1 MGKPQ
6 LKKTNI
12 LLRLVLGLLTLA
24 LVLAGAALVVFR
36 DRLNLDAL
44 KRWYTYRSLSL
55 SDSGQAESFH
65 YSSSESDVF
74 ADLNGDLL
82 VCGKNSISLYSGSG
96 VQYID
101 QPVNFSSPAVAV
113 GGGSAV
119 VYDAGGTDLYVFRR
133 REQVFSLHSDGMLLS
148 ASLNDNGLLTVV
160 SQQSS
165 YRGVATVYD
174 SSFDPSAYTAL
185 RLSSTCLMDAR
196 LAADNRTLATVCV
209 GQQDGEFTSTL
220 ALYDLGNLDTD
231 GVSQEAVPTA
241 SCSLGG
247 NVVLE
252 LGTSDGR
259 WWALGDQGLW
269 LLDGGGTILG
279 ILDWSD
285 RILKA
290 YTLSGD
296 GFSAALLGK
305 YRADSQSSLSVVD
318 RDGVLTGTLTLG
330 SQVLSLDAA
339 GRYFAVLTADR
350 LDIYTRDMQLY
361 SSLSGTQG
369 AQRVLLREDGTAILI
384 SSGTA
389 RLYVPG

>member
-1 MGKPQ
+1 MEKLVKKP
-6 LKKTNI
+6 NI

-24 LVLAGAALVVFR
+24 VVLAGIAVVVFR

-65 YSSSESDVF
+65 FSSSDSDVF
-74 ADLNGDLL
+74 ANLNGDLL
-82 VCGKNSISLYSGSG
+82 VCGKNAISLYSGSG

-101 QPVNFSSPAVAV
+101 QPVSFTSPAVSV

-119 VYDAGGTDLYVFRR
+119 VYDAGGKDLYVFRR
-133 REQVFSLHSDGMLLS
+133 REQIFSLHSDGMLLS

-160 SQQSS
+160 SHQSG

-174 SSFDPSAYTAL
+174 SSFDPSAYTAV
-185 RLSSTCLMDAR
+185 RLSSTYLMDAR
-196 LAADNRTLATVCV
+196 LAADNRTLAAVCV

-220 ALYDLGNLDTD
+220 ALYDLGNLRAD
-231 GVSQEAVPTA
+231 GVSQEAVPAA

-252 LGTSDGR
+252 LGTSSGR

-269 LLDGGGTILG
+269 LLDGGGTVLG
-279 ILDWSD
+279 IQDWSD

-290 YTLSGD
+290 YTLSGN
-296 GFSAALLGK
+296 GFSAALLGR
-305 YRADSQSSLSVVD
+305 YRADSQASLSVVD
-318 RDGVLTGTLTLG
+318 SSAVLTGTLTLD

-339 GRYFAVLTADR
+339 GRYFAVLMADR
-350 LDIYTRDMQLY
+350 LDIYTKDLQLY
-361 SSLSGTQG
+361 SSLTGTQG
-369 AQRVLLREDGTAILI
+369 AQQVLLREDGSAILI
-384 SSGTA
+384 STGTA

>member
-1 MGKPQ
+1 MDKPQ
-6 LKKTNI
+6 LKKPNI
-12 LLRLVLGLLTLA
+12 LLRLALGLLTLA
-24 LVLAGAALVVFR
+24 LVLAGAAVVVYR

-65 YSSSESDVF
+65 YSSSDSDVF
-74 ADLNGDLL
+74 ANLSGDLL
-82 VCGKNSISLYSGSG
+82 VCGKNAIGLYSGSG
-96 VQYID
+96 VQYIN
-101 QPVNFSSPAVAV
+101 QPVSFSSPAVSV

-119 VYDAGGTDLYVFRR
+119 VYDAGGRDLYVFRR
-133 REQVFSLHSDGMLLS
+133 REQIFSLHSDGMLLS
-148 ASLNDNGLLTVV
+148 ASLNDSGLLTVV

-174 SSFDPSAYTAL
+174 SNFNPSAAL
-185 RLSSTCLMDAR
+185 NLSSTYLMDAR
-196 LAADNRTLATVCV
+196 LAADNRTLAAVCV
-209 GQQDGEFTSTL
+209 GQQDGEFISTL
-220 ALYDLGNLDTD
+220 ALYDLGSLDPD
-231 GVSQEAVPTA
+231 GVSQEAMPIT
-241 SCSLGG
+241 SCPLGG

-252 LGTSDGR
+252 LGTSDGH
-259 WWALGDQGLW
+259 WWALGDRGLW
-269 LLDGGGTILG
+269 LLDGGGTVLG

-285 RILKA
+285 RILKS

-305 YRADSQSSLSVVD
+305 YRADIQASLSVVD
-318 RDGVLTGTLTLG
+318 SDGVLTGTLALD

-350 LDIYTRDMQLY
+350 LDIYTRDLQLY
-361 SSLSGTQG
+361 SSLTGTQG
-369 AQRVLLREDGTAILI
+369 AQRVLLREDGSAILI

>member
-1 MGKPQ
+1 MDKPQ
-6 LKKTNI
+6 LKKPNI
-12 LLRLVLGLLTLA
+12 LLRLALGLLTLA
-24 LVLAGAALVVFR
+24 VVLAGAAVVVYR

-65 YSSSESDVF
+65 YSSSDSDVF
-74 ADLNGDLL
+74 ADLAGDLL
-82 VCGKNSISLYSGSG
+82 VCGRNTIGLYSGSG

-101 QPVNFSSPAVAV
+101 QPVSFASPAVAV

-119 VYDAGGTDLYVFRR
+119 VYDAGGKDLYVFRN
-133 REQVFSLHSDGMLLS
+133 REQIFSLRSDGMLLS
-148 ASLNDNGLLTVV
+148 ASLNGSGLLTVV
-160 SQQSS
+160 SQQAG

-174 SSFDPSAYTAL
+174 NSFDPSAAL
-185 RLSSTCLMDAR
+185 SLSSTYLMDAR
-196 LAADNRTLATVCV
+196 LADDNKTLAAVCV

-220 ALYDLGNLDTD
+220 ALYDLSSLAAD
-231 GVSQEAVPTA
+231 GVSQEAAPFA
-241 SCSLGG
+241 SCPLGG

-252 LGTSDGR
+252 LGSSAGR

-290 YTLSGD
+290 YTLSGE

-305 YRADSQSSLSVVD
+305 YRADGQASLSVVD
-318 RDGVLTGTLTLG
+318 SGAVLTGTLALDA
-330 SQVLSLDAA
+330 QVLSLDAA
-339 GRYFAVLTADR
+339 GRYFAVLTADQ
-350 LDIYTRDMQLY
+350 LDIYTRDLKLY
-361 SSLSGTQG
+361 SSLTGTQG
-369 AQRVLLREDGTAILI
+369 AQRVLLRDDASAILI
-384 SSGTA
+384 AAGTA

>member
-1 MGKPQ
+1 MDKPQ
-6 LKKTNI
+6 VKKPNI
-12 LLRLVLGLLTLA
+12 LLRLALGLLTLA
-24 LVLAGAALVVFR
+24 LVLAGAAVVVYR

-65 YSSSESDVF
+65 YSSSDSDVF
-74 ADLNGDLL
+74 AGLNGDLL
-82 VCGKNSISLYSGSG
+82 VCGKNAIGLYSGSG
-96 VQYID
+96 VQYIN
-101 QPVNFSSPAVAV
+101 QPVSFASPAVAV

-119 VYDAGGTDLYVFRR
+119 VYDAGGKDLYVYRR
-133 REQVFSLHSDGMLLS
+133 REEIFSLHSEGVLLS
-148 ASLNDNGLLTVV
+148 ASLNDSGRLTVV
-160 SQQSS
+160 SQQSG

-174 SSFDPSAYTAL
+174 SSFDPSAAL
-185 RLSSTCLMDAR
+185 NLSSTYLMDAR
-196 LAADNRTLATVCV
+196 LAADNRTLAVVCV

-220 ALYDLGNLDTD
+220 ALYDLGNLGPD
-231 GVSQEAVPTA
+231 GVSQEAVPVAT
-241 SCSLGG
+241 CPLGG

-252 LGTSDGR
+252 LGTSGGR

-269 LLDGGGTILG
+269 LLDGSGTVLN

-305 YRADSQSSLSVVD
+305 YRADIQASLSVVD
-318 RDGVLTGTLTLG
+318 SNGVLTGTLALD

-350 LDIYTRDMQLY
+350 LDIYTRDLQLY

-369 AQRVLLREDGTAILI
+369 AQRVLLREDGSAILI